1 MNSHF
6 CPNIVK
12 IHACGNYSVRVEF
25 ADGKVK
31 ICDLS
36 GHLER
41 GVFKVLK
48 DKDFFNLV
56 HAEHGAAVW
65 NDKIDIAPEY
75 LYEHG
80 QLVQN

>member
-6 CPNIVK
+6 CPAIVK
-12 IHACGNYSVRVEF
+12 IHVCDSYSVKVEF
-25 ADGKVK
+25 ADGKIK

-36 GHLER
+36 DHLER
-41 GVFKVLK
+41 GVFKALK

-56 HAEHGAAVW
+56 HVEHGAAVW
-65 NDKIDIAPEY
+65 NEKIDIAPEY

-80 QLVQN
+80 IICEK